1 MVRWSWQGSLFN
13 SRLTHWCECRGKHRV
28 ITRWGLNAWP
38 GGSSKYRERPSRI
51 FAVEPSSTLHLG
63 EKYSMLS
70 CATIPTQRAS
80 SHRRY
85 SRDGRGENVRP
96 DRLAQGN
103 PGQDQVMIPFSV
115 TGTCL
120 KPPWD
125 MARNASIAPFL
136 GVTVTGSDVIACARR
151 RCQHP
156 CHPGSR
162 YDRATRGRPRD
173 HSRCFR
179 CGRSAATGRGPQI
192 GQCDQGARDVA
203 VPFFRECMGS
213 LRWPRD
219 LLSTAIV

>member
-1 MVRWSWQGSLFN
+1 VGLERV
-13 SRLTHWCECRGKHRV
+13 SR
-28 ITRWGLNAWP
+28 
-38 GGSSKYRERPSRI
+38 RI
-51 FAVEPSSTLHLG
+51 QQVPRTPVKDLAVEPSSTLHLG
-63 EKYSMLS
+63 EKYSTLS

-173 HSRCFR
+173 HSRCF
-179 CGRSAATGRGPQI
+179 GRSAATGLRSADRPMRSR
-192 GQCDQGARDVA
+192 CKRRCR
-203 VPFFRECMGS
+203 PFF
-213 LRWPRD
+213 PRVHGFIEMAARST
-219 LLSTAIV
+219 STAIV